1 MNMGIS
7 ICGHRGA
14 SGYAPENTLEAFQL
28 AVDLGADAVELDVQL
43 TRDGQLLVAHDE
55 TIDRVSNGTG
65 PIAAQTLAAL
75 KKYDFNRLH
84 PEYEGAKAPTLNEV
98 FELLKPTRL
107 TINVE
112 LKNSINPYPGMEERC
127 LALAAQMGMEDRII
141 YSSFNHYSLLRVKE
155 IDNRAVCGLLFSDIL
170 VRPWKYAREVGV
182 EALHPHY
189 GQTIFFEDFCQ
200 KAHEANLAVN
210 VWTVN
215 FERDMKRV
223 IELGCDMM
231 ITNYPDRARALLG

>member
-1 MNMGIS
+1 MNMSIS

-65 PIAAQTLAAL
+65 PIAAQTLTAL
-75 KKYDFNRLH
+75 KKYDFNRVH

-107 TINVE
+107 MINVE

-127 LALAAQMGMEDRII
+127 LELAAKMGMEERII

-155 IDNRAVCGLLFSDIL
+155 IDNKAVCGLLFSDIL
-170 VRPWKYAREVGV
+170 VRPWKYALEVGV
-182 EALHPHY
+182 EALHPHF
-189 GQTIFFEDFCQ
+189 GQTIYLEDFCR
-200 KAHEANLAVN
+200 KAHEAGLAVN

-231 ITNYPDRARALLG
+231 ITNYPDRAKALLG

>member
-1 MNMGIS
+1 MGIS

-55 TIDRVSNGTG
+55 AIDRVSNGTG
-65 PIAAQTLAAL
+65 LIAAQTLAAL
-75 KKYDFNRLH
+75 KKVDFNRVH

-98 FELLKPTRL
+98 FELLKPTRIV
-107 TINVE
+107 INVE
-112 LKNSINPYPGMEERC
+112 LKNSVNPYPGMEERC
-127 LALAAQMGMEDRII
+127 LALAARMGMEDRII

-155 IDNRAVCGLLFSDIL
+155 IDNRAVCGLLFSDVL
-170 VRPWKYAREVGV
+170 VRPWNYAREVGV

-189 GQTIFFEDFCQ
+189 GQTIFFEDFCRS
-200 KAHEANLAVN
+200 AHEAGLAVN

-215 FERDMKRV
+215 FEKDMKRV

-231 ITNYPDRARALLG
+231 ITNYPDRARALIG

>member
-1 MNMGIS
+1 MNMSIS

-75 KKYDFNRLH
+75 KKYDFNRVH

-107 TINVE
+107 MINVE

-127 LALAAQMGMEDRII
+127 LELAAKMGMEERII

-155 IDNRAVCGLLFSDIL
+155 IDNKAVCGLLFSDIL
-170 VRPWKYAREVGV
+170 VRPWKYALEVGV
-182 EALHPHY
+182 EALHPHF
-189 GQTIFFEDFCQ
+189 GQTIYLEDFCR
-200 KAHEANLAVN
+200 KAHEAGLAVN

-231 ITNYPDRARALLG
+231 ITNYPDRAKALLG

>member
-1 MNMGIS
+1 MSIS

-43 TRDGQLLVAHDE
+43 TRDGQILVAHDE

-75 KKYDFNRLH
+75 KKYDFNRVH

-107 TINVE
+107 MINVE

-127 LALAAQMGMEDRII
+127 LELAAKMGMEERII

-155 IDNRAVCGLLFSDIL
+155 IDNKAVCGLLFSDIL
-170 VRPWKYAREVGV
+170 VRPWKYALEVGV
-182 EALHPHY
+182 EALHPHF
-189 GQTIFFEDFCQ
+189 GQTIYLEDFCR
-200 KAHEANLAVN
+200 KAHEVGLAVN

-231 ITNYPDRARALLG
+231 ITNYPDRAKALLG

>member
-1 MNMGIS
+1 MGIS

-55 TIDRVSNGTG
+55 AIDRVSNGTG
-65 PIAAQTLAAL
+65 LIAVQTLAAL
-75 KKYDFNRLH
+75 KKLDFNRVH

-107 TINVE
+107 MINVE
-112 LKNSINPYPGMEERC
+112 LKNSVNPYPGMEERC
-127 LALAAQMGMEDRII
+127 LALAARMGMEDRII

-155 IDNRAVCGLLFSDIL
+155 IDNRAVCGLLFSDVL

-189 GQTIFFEDFCQ
+189 GQTIFFEDFCRS
-200 KAHEANLAVN
+200 AHEAGLAVN

-215 FERDMKRV
+215 FEKDMKRV

-231 ITNYPDRARALLG
+231 ITNYPDRARALIG